1 LCRDCAG
8 LGVSMRLLVISPYPP
23 PPDGIGVHTRSLA
36 AVWASDGHEVHVVA
50 RAAGGA
56 AETATVQDGVQVHR
70 LLGRGLDAGALV
82 DAVRPEAVFVQFA
95 IPSLTT
101 AWPAAVAVVDSARAA
116 GAPALVAFHEALREL
131 DLLGPVAR
139 RVYRA
144 VARRTDI
151 AVAFSSG
158 GQHALEEMGFADVH
172 LLPLGVP
179 ELAAVDDG
187 VRAEVAA
194 RYAVSRSTL
203 LSLGFTHPDKGV
215 DVLVEAC
222 GLLRRSGTDVDL
234 LVAGATRRRRG
245 PTRALELIDARY
257 DRAIRR
263 AAERAPAVR
272 FTGFVPDD
280 DLPAL
285 LSSVGALALP
295 YRRTTQS
302 AVAGLALATGLPT
315 VASDLAGLR
324 DTLGDSAL
332 YTPAGDV
339 AALAAAVQ
347 TVLKDDA
354 QTTLRP
360 RAWARAQESTV
371 ASVARTLVALISDR

>member
-1 LCRDCAG
+1 
-8 LGVSMRLLVISPYPP
+8 VTMRLLAISPYPP
-23 PPDGIGVHTRSLA
+23 PPDGIGMHTRSLA
-36 AVWASDGHEVHVVA
+36 AVWATDGHEVHVVA
-50 RAAGGA
+50 RAAGGG
-56 AETATVQDGVQVHR
+56 AETETVQDGVQVHR
-70 LLGRGLDAGALV
+70 LLGRGLDAGAVV
-82 DAVRPEAVFVQFA
+82 DAVRPDVVFVQFA
-95 IPSLTT
+95 IPSLTS
-101 AWPAAVAVVDSARAA
+101 AWPAALAVVDSARAA
-116 GAPALVAFHEALREL
+116 GAPALVAFHEPLREL

-144 VARRTDI
+144 VARRTDV

-158 GQHALEEMGFADVH
+158 GRHALEKMGIGDVH

-179 ELAAVDDG
+179 ELGAVDDG

-194 RYAVSRSTL
+194 RYAVSPSTV

-222 GLLRRSGTDVDL
+222 GLLHRSGIDLDL

-245 PTRALELIDARY
+245 ATRVLELIDARY

-263 AAERAPAVR
+263 AAERAPGVR

-315 VASDLAGLR
+315 VASNLAGLR
-324 DTLGDSAL
+324 DTLGDAAL
-332 YTPAGDV
+332 YTPAGNV
-339 AALAAAVQ
+339 TALAAALQ
-347 TVLKDDA
+347 TVLEDDA
-354 QTTLRP
+354 QSALRP
-360 RAWARAQESTV
+360 RAWARGQRSTIT
-371 ASVARTLVALISDR
+371 SVARDLIALLESQ